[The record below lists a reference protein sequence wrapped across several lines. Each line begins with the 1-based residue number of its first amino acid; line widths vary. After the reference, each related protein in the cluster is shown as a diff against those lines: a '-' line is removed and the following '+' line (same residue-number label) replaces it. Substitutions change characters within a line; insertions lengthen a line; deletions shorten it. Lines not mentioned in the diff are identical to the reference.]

1 MPKPARGFFVSAQ
14 EDLVS
19 EQTGHDWRPLAA
31 PTKQVEN
38 ERFIVTEFRFPPG
51 GHTGWHRHAHDYVVV
66 PLTTGTLTIDLG
78 ESETEAQLTAG
89 QAYSRNAGVDHD
101 VINANETE
109 FVFIEIEAKS

>member
-1 MPKPARGFFVSAQ
+1 M
-14 EDLVS
+14 S
-19 EQTGHDWRPLAA
+19 EQTGHDWRPLAVA
-31 PTKQVEN
+31 TRQVEN

-51 GHTGWHRHAHDYVVV
+51 SHTGWHRHGHDYVVV

-78 ESETEAQLTAG
+78 ESVTEAQLTAG
-89 QAYSRNAGVDHD
+89 QAYSRNAGVEHD